1 MFEPIKEL
9 FNILN
14 SRRPFLLRVFVF
26 LTLISLI
33 YIFLVRVPSYTS
45 NAKIFINS
53 KDSSMTANQSFFG
66 GILGNQSDGARDVQ
80 ILSEIII
87 GNSFF
92 NQLLKNNTI
101 ISLKDDNEYSFESWI
116 SNEINSNNIEKMHAH
131 FLKILSMSY
140 DSKRQLITI
149 GVKANERDTAK
160 NLSNLLL
167 TQIEKSYFSYKNS
180 LEENKINSILI
191 RVNEV
196 DNSLSSL
203 QKKITS
209 FRQKNIDFEKSPKL
223 LIEYENFLRERLI
236 LEQTIGTL
244 YTQKE
249 MSEIEMKLNRDLF
262 LVINQPYL
270 PTYKDKPTNR
280 NLFLMLEIIA
290 FFISI
295 SFTLVKHELS
305 ANRRKL

>member
-14 SRRPFLLRVFVF
+14 SKRSLLLRVFVA

-33 YIFLVRVPSYTS
+33 YIFLLRVPSYTS

-53 KDSSMTANQSFFG
+53 KDSSMTVNQSFLG

-92 NQLLKNNTI
+92 AQLIENNTI
-101 ISLKDDNEYSFESWI
+101 IYSKDNENLSFESWI
-116 SNEINSNNIEKMHAH
+116 SNEINSKNVEKMHSH
-131 FLKILSMSY
+131 FLKILNMDY
-140 DSKRQLITI
+140 DSKKQLITI
-149 GVKANERDTAK
+149 GVKANDRDTAK
-160 NLSNLLL
+160 NLSSLLL
-167 TQIEKSYFSYKNS
+167 LQIEKSYFSYKNS
-180 LEENKINSILI
+180 LEENKINSILV
-191 RVNEV
+191 RVKEV
-196 DNSLSSL
+196 ENSLSFI
-203 QKKITS
+203 QNKITL

-223 LIEYENFLRERLI
+223 LIEYENYLRERLI

-262 LVINQPYL
+262 LVINEPYL

-290 FFISI
+290 LFISI
-295 SFTLVKHELS
+295 SFTLIKHELS
-305 ANRRKL
+305 TNRREL

>member
-209 FRQKNIDFEKSPKL
+209 FRQENIDFEKSPKL

-262 LVINQPYL
+262 LIINEPYL
-270 PTYKDKPTNR
+270 PSYKDKPTNR
-280 NLFLMLEIIA
+280 NLFFMLEVIA
-290 FFISI
+290 FIISI
-295 SFTLVKHELS
+295 SFTLIKYELS
-305 ANRRKL
+305 KNRRDL

>member
-1 MFEPIKEL
+1 MQV
-9 FNILN
+9 
-14 SRRPFLLRVFVF
+14 S
-26 LTLISLI
+26 
-33 YIFLVRVPSYTS
+33 
-45 NAKIFINS
+45 
-53 KDSSMTANQSFFG
+53 QSFLG

-92 NQLLKNNTI
+92 GQLLENKTTILSKDKNDHT
-101 ISLKDDNEYSFESWI
+101 FESWI
-116 SNEINSNNIEKMHAH
+116 SGEINSNNIEKMHSH

-149 GVKANERDTAK
+149 GVKAKERETAK
-160 NLSNLLL
+160 NLSSLLL
-167 TQIEKSYFSYKNS
+167 FQIEKSYFSYKNS

-196 DNSLSSL
+196 EKSLSSI
-203 QKKITS
+203 QDKITL
-209 FRQKNIDFEKSPKL
+209 FRRNNIDFEKSPKL

-262 LVINQPYL
+262 LIINEPYL
-270 PTYKDKPTNR
+270 PSYKDKPTNR
-280 NLFLMLEIIA
+280 NLFFMLEVIA
-290 FFISI
+290 FIISI
-295 SFTLVKHELS
+295 SFTLIKYELS
-305 ANRRKL
+305 KNRRDL

>member
-14 SRRPFLLRVFVF
+14 AQRSLLLRVFIV

-33 YIFLVRVPSYTS
+33 YIFLLRVPSYTS

-53 KDSSMTANQSFFG
+53 KDSSMTTNQSFLG

-92 NQLLKNNTI
+92 SQLVKNNTI
-101 ISLKDDNEYSFESWI
+101 ISSNDDNEYSFESWI
-116 SNEINSNNIEKMHAH
+116 SNEINSNNIEKMHTY

-149 GVKANERDTAK
+149 GVKASERDTAK

-196 DNSLSSL
+196 ENALSSI
-203 QKKITS
+203 QNEITL
-209 FRQKNIDFEKSPKL
+209 FRKKNIDFEKSPKL

-262 LVINQPYL
+262 LVINEPYL

-295 SFTLVKHELS
+295 SFTLIKHELL
-305 ANRRKL
+305 ANRREL

>member
-14 SRRPFLLRVFVF
+14 AQRSLLLRVFIV

-33 YIFLVRVPSYTS
+33 YIFLLRVPSYTS

-53 KDSSMTANQSFFG
+53 KDSSMTTNQSFLG

-92 NQLLKNNTI
+92 SQLVKNNTI
-101 ISLKDDNEYSFESWI
+101 ISSNDDNEYSFESWI
-116 SNEINSNNIEKMHAH
+116 SNEINSNNIEKMHTY

-149 GVKANERDTAK
+149 GVKASERDTAK

-196 DNSLSSL
+196 ENALSSI
-203 QKKITS
+203 QNGITL
-209 FRQKNIDFEKSPKL
+209 FRKKNIDFEKSPKL

-262 LVINQPYL
+262 LVINEPYL

-295 SFTLVKHELS
+295 SFTLIKHELL
-305 ANRRKL
+305 ANRREL

>member
-14 SRRPFLLRVFVF
+14 SEKSFLMKVFAV
-26 LTLISLI
+26 LTVISLM
-33 YIFLVRVPSYTS
+33 YIFLLRVPSYTS

-53 KDSSMTANQSFFG
+53 KDSSLTTNQSFLG

-92 NQLLKNNTI
+92 NQLVKNNII
-101 ISLKDDNEYSFESWI
+101 ISSKDNNEYSFETWI

-180 LEENKINSILI
+180 LEKNKINSILL

-196 DNSLSSL
+196 ENSLLSI
-203 QKKITS
+203 QNKITL
-209 FRQKNIDFEKSPKL
+209 FRQKNIDYEKSPKL

-249 MSEIEMKLNRDLF
+249 MSEIEMKLNKDLF
-262 LVINQPYL
+262 LVIDEPYL
-270 PTYKDKPTNR
+270 PTYKDAPSNR
-280 NLFLMLEIIA
+280 NLFLMLEFIA

-295 SFTLVKHELS
+295 SFALIKHELS
-305 ANRRKL
+305 TKRREL

>member
-14 SRRPFLLRVFVF
+14 SRRPFLLRVFVL

>member
-14 SRRPFLLRVFVF
+14 SEKSFLLRVFIV
-26 LTLISLI
+26 LTVISLM
-33 YIFLVRVPSYTS
+33 YIFLIRVPSYTS

-53 KDSSMTANQSFFG
+53 KNSSMTANQSFLG
-66 GILGNQSDGARDVQ
+66 GILGGQSDGARDVQ

-92 NQLLKNNTI
+92 NQLVKNNTI
-101 ISLKDDNEYSFESWI
+101 ISSKDNHEYSFEAWI

-140 DSKRQLITI
+140 DSKRQLLTI
-149 GVKANERDTAK
+149 GIKANERDTAK

-167 TQIEKSYFSYKNS
+167 AQIEKSYFSYKNS
-180 LEENKINSILI
+180 LEGNKINSILV

-196 DNSLSSL
+196 ENSLSSI
-203 QKKITS
+203 QNKITL
-209 FRQKNIDFEKSPKL
+209 FRQENIDFEKSPKL

-262 LVINQPYL
+262 LVINEPYL
-270 PTYKDKPTNR
+270 PTYKDSPTNR
-280 NLFLMLEIIA
+280 NLFLILEIIA
-290 FFISI
+290 LLIAT
-295 SFTLVKHELS
+295 SFTLIKHELS
-305 ANRRKL
+305 TKRREF

>member
-14 SRRPFLLRVFVF
+14 SKRSLLLRVFVV

-53 KDSSMTANQSFFG
+53 KDSSMTSNQSFLG

-92 NQLLKNNTI
+92 NQLVKNNTI
-101 ISLKDDNEYSFESWI
+101 VSSNDDNEYSFESWI

-131 FLKILSMSY
+131 FLKILNMSY

-191 RVNEV
+191 RVKEV
-196 DNSLSSL
+196 ENSLSSI
-203 QKKITS
+203 QNEITL
-209 FRQKNIDFEKSPKL
+209 FRKKNIDFEKSPKL

-262 LVINQPYL
+262 LVINEPYL

-295 SFTLVKHELS
+295 SFTLIKHELS
-305 ANRRKL
+305 VNRREL

>member
-1 MFEPIKEL
+1 M
-9 FNILN
+9 
-14 SRRPFLLRVFVF
+14 V
-26 LTLISLI
+26 
-33 YIFLVRVPSYTS
+33 
-45 NAKIFINS
+45 
-53 KDSSMTANQSFFG
+53 
-66 GILGNQSDGARDVQ
+66 
-80 ILSEIII
+80 
-87 GNSFF
+87 
-92 NQLLKNNTI
+92 KNNTI
-101 ISLKDDNEYSFESWI
+101 IYSKDDNEYSFESWI
-116 SNEINSNNIEKMHAH
+116 SNEINSNNIDKMHAH

-149 GVKANERDTAK
+149 GVKANERDTSK

-167 TQIEKSYFSYKNS
+167 TQIEKSYFSYKNF
-180 LEENKINSILI
+180 EENKINSILVKLMKRI
-191 RVNEV
+191 IVIY
-196 DNSLSSL
+196 S
-203 QKKITS
+203 KITI

-262 LVINQPYL
+262 LVINEPYL

-290 FFISI
+290 LFISI
-295 SFTLVKHELS
+295 SFTLIKHELS
-305 ANRRKL
+305 TNRREL

>member
-1 MFEPIKEL
+1 M
-9 FNILN
+9 
-14 SRRPFLLRVFVF
+14 
-26 LTLISLI
+26 
-33 YIFLVRVPSYTS
+33 
-45 NAKIFINS
+45 
-53 KDSSMTANQSFFG
+53 
-66 GILGNQSDGARDVQ
+66 
-80 ILSEIII
+80 
-87 GNSFF
+87 
-92 NQLLKNNTI
+92 
-101 ISLKDDNEYSFESWI
+101 I
-116 SNEINSNNIEKMHAH
+116 SNEINSNNIEKMHT

-149 GVKANERDTAK
+149 GVKASERDTK

-196 DNSLSSL
+196 ENSLSSI
-203 QKKITS
+203 QNEITL
-209 FRQKNIDFEKSPKL
+209 FRKKNIDFEKSPKL

-262 LVINQPYL
+262 LVINEPYL

-295 SFTLVKHELS
+295 SFTLIKHELL
-305 ANRRKL
+305 ANRREL

>member
-14 SRRPFLLRVFVF
+14 SRRSILLRVFVA
-26 LTLISLI
+26 LTVISLV
-33 YIFLVRVPSYTS
+33 YIFLLRIPSYTS

-53 KDSSMTANQSFFG
+53 KDSSMTANQSFLG

-92 NQLLKNNTI
+92 AQLIENNTT
-101 ISLKDDNEYSFESWI
+101 ISSKDSEDLSFESWI
-116 SNEINSNNIEKMHAH
+116 SDEINSKNVEKMHSH
-131 FLKILSMSY
+131 FLEILNMDY
-140 DSKRQLITI
+140 DSKKQLITI
-149 GVKANERDTAK
+149 GVKANDREIAK
-160 NLSNLLL
+160 NLSSLLL
-167 TQIEKSYFSYKNS
+167 LQIEKSYFSYKNS
-180 LEENKINSILI
+180 LEENKINSILV
-191 RVNEV
+191 RVKEV
-196 DNSLSSL
+196 ENSLSSI
-203 QKKITS
+203 QNEITL

-223 LIEYENFLRERLI
+223 LIEYENYLRERLI

-262 LVINQPYL
+262 LVINEPYL

-290 FFISI
+290 LFISI
-295 SFTLVKHELS
+295 SFTLIKHELS
-305 ANRRKL
+305 ANRREL

>member
-14 SRRPFLLRVFVF
+14 SQRSLLFRVFIV

-53 KDSSMTANQSFFG
+53 KDSSMTTNQSFLG

-92 NQLLKNNTI
+92 NQLVKNNTI
-101 ISLKDDNEYSFESWI
+101 ISSNDDNEYSFESWI
-116 SNEINSNNIEKMHAH
+116 SNEINSNNIEKMHTH

-149 GVKANERDTAK
+149 GVKASERDTAK

-196 DNSLSSL
+196 ENSLSSI
-203 QKKITS
+203 QNEITL
-209 FRQKNIDFEKSPKL
+209 FRKKNIDFEKSPKL

-262 LVINQPYL
+262 LVINEPYL

-295 SFTLVKHELS
+295 SLTLIKHELLV
-305 ANRRKL
+305 NRREL

>member
-14 SRRPFLLRVFVF
+14 SKRPFLLRVFVF

>member
-14 SRRPFLLRVFVF
+14 SQRSLLLRVFIV

-33 YIFLVRVPSYTS
+33 YIFILRVPSYTS

-53 KDSSMTANQSFFG
+53 KDSSMTTNQSFLG

-92 NQLLKNNTI
+92 SQLVKNNTI
-101 ISLKDDNEYSFESWI
+101 ISSNDDNEYSFESWI
-116 SNEINSNNIEKMHAH
+116 SNEINSNNIEKMHTY

-149 GVKANERDTAK
+149 GVKASERDTAK

-196 DNSLSSL
+196 ENALSSI
-203 QKKITS
+203 QNEITL
-209 FRQKNIDFEKSPKL
+209 FRKKNIDFEKSPKL

-262 LVINQPYL
+262 LVINEPYL

-295 SFTLVKHELS
+295 SFTLIKHELL
-305 ANRRKL
+305 ANRREL